1 MDDFLVGVASADH
14 QCEAYEER
22 WHDIRDS
29 WEAARRVVPRG
40 RATDFWA
47 RYPEDIALAAGL
59 GCNAFRISL
68 AWTRLEPEIGRY
80 DDEAF
85 AHYRDLLEQMRR
97 AGIEPIVTLL
107 HNTWPVHVEERG
119 GLIGDEFPA
128 IFARYAR
135 EVASRLGNLI
145 TYYVSINEPTQL
157 SYGYFKPW
165 WWRSYAMP
173 PGMPQGTPEG
183 EQLAA
188 VATLMRNLFLAHTH
202 ARREIQTI
210 TPGARLGTNPL
221 VLGLPLWL
229 QRFLDEQATSIRNLQ
244 DFVSRSAPMAK
255 RRIFERGKVDVA
267 VAQLTATMKRELDV
281 GLSEAYF
288 EASLALLIS
297 KDRPLHNG
305 TDARRIAVV
314 EGTTGQQAAPRLF
327 PNAKLVTVD
336 SHDEARVALSSCVV
350 DAILSDDVLLET
362 LMRNT
367 PDRFALLADRF
378 DSQPYAAAV
387 ALGNRE
393 LLDAVDNAV
402 REFKESGQWEASFRR
417 NFPDR
422 QLPPVPQHGRRDTLA
437 HISGRHAHSTARTP
451 RGTLLAKIQSRGEL
465 VVGVAPGA
473 AGLCERDA
481 SGAYQ
486 GLEID
491 LARAIAARILGDSAK
506 IRFVELD
513 LANRIATVRNPLAR
527 LIDPWLRSF
536 AILTTQLNSNWWH
549 LGMAGK
555 LPTFLCPAE
564 CVGRQDYVGL
574 DYYWG
579 VPSLGFHR
587 ISRLLDA
594 ATQQYALAPVWPA
607 LLHDILRYHA
617 DLFPGKEL
625 FIIENG
631 CVDTADGYTRD
642 KYLEAHIAQVERA
655 IDDGI
660 NVRAYLAWS
669 LTSNREW
676 GLPFGAN
683 SDFGLYHI
691 DLDGDPAL
699 TRKPTAACES
709 FRSAIVRLRAVAAKA
724 SVTRPAPLPAD
735 GEPHT
740 EARPQRPR
748 H

>member
-1 MDDFLVGVASADH
+1 MDDFLAGVASADH

-29 WEAARRVVPRG
+29 WEAVRQVVPRG
-40 RATDFWA
+40 RATGFWT
-47 RYPEDIALAAGL
+47 RFPEDIALAAGL

-68 AWTRLEPEIGRY
+68 AWTRLEPESGRY

-85 AHYRDLLEQMRR
+85 AHYRDLLEQMHR

-119 GLIGDEFPA
+119 GLIGDDFPA

-135 EVASRLGNLI
+135 EVATRLGDQI

-173 PGMPQGTPEG
+173 PGMPQGTSESD
-183 EQLAA
+183 QLSA

-202 ARREIQTI
+202 ARQEIQAI

-221 VLGLPLWL
+221 TLGLPLWL
-229 QRFLDEQATSIRNLQ
+229 QRFLDERATSIRDLQ

-255 RRIFERGKVDVA
+255 RRIFERGAVDVA
-267 VAQLTATMKRELDV
+267 LAQLTATMKRELDV
-281 GLSEAYF
+281 GLSESYF
-288 EASLALLIS
+288 EASLALMVS
-297 KDRPLHNG
+297 KDSPLRSGAEAHS
-305 TDARRIAVV
+305 IAVV
-314 EGTTGQQAAPRLF
+314 EDTTGQLAAPKLF
-327 PNAKLVTVD
+327 PHVKLVTVD
-336 SHDEARVALSSCVV
+336 SHDEAQVALSTAVV
-350 DAILSDDVLLET
+350 DAVFSDDVLLET
-362 LMRNT
+362 LIRRA
-367 PDRFALLADRF
+367 PGRFALLADRF

-402 REFKESGQWEASFRR
+402 RQFKESGQWEASFRR

-422 QLPPVPQHGRRDTLA
+422 TPPPLPQHGRRDTLA
-437 HISGRHAHSTARTP
+437 HMSGRYGPPARKAS
-451 RGTLLAKIQSRGEL
+451 RGTLLAKIQARGEL
-465 VVGVAPGA
+465 VVGITPGT

-491 LARAIAARILGDSAK
+491 LARAIAARIVGDQAK
-506 IRFVELD
+506 IRFVELN
-513 LANRIATVRNPLAR
+513 LADRIATVRNPIAR
-527 LIDPWLRSF
+527 LIDPVLRSF

-555 LPTFLCPAE
+555 LPEFLCPKE
-564 CVGRQDYVGL
+564 CVGQQDYVGL

-579 VPSLGFHR
+579 IPTLGLRR

-607 LLHDILRYHA
+607 LLFDILRYHA
-617 DLFPGKEL
+617 GLFPGKEI
-625 FIIENG
+625 FVIENG

-655 IDDGI
+655 IADGI
-660 NVRAYLAWS
+660 NVRGYLAWS

-699 TRKPTAACES
+699 TRKPTAACAS
-709 FRSAIVRLRAVAAKA
+709 FAAAIARLRATAAKA
-724 SVTRPAPLPAD
+724 GATSPQPLPAD
-735 GEPHT
+735 GESRR
-740 EARPQRPR
+740 AGRPPQPR
-748 H
+748 R